1 MIEMHTLQ
9 PIPPTSTELGN
20 LISHG
25 KQRGYVTADEVQH
38 AVPAAEEAAEALD
51 AILDNLNKNGIRII
65 DEETD
70 APVGP
75 NGIDEDLGNEHYDA
89 LLGDSVRLYLR
100 EIGLVALLTP
110 DEERELAQRIKDGQ
124 KAELELAKL
133 ANQPLLAAAEA
144 ALRKQGEELR
154 KQVKVGKE
162 AREKM
167 AAANLRLVVSIA
179 KRYRERGLPLLDL
192 IQEGSVGLLRA
203 IEKFDVSKGYK
214 FSTYATWWIKQALSR
229 ALSDQSRLVR
239 LPVHLGETLNRIQ
252 SARRELTQKEG
263 RDPTDKELALYL
275 DLPEERLR
283 ELRRTAQDPISLA
296 MPVGEEADSTLA
308 DFIPDPHA
316 IDADDAAANGML
328 NDQIWK
334 ALGNLTKR
342 ESDVLALRYG
352 LKDGQPH
359 TLEEVGRYFGVTRER
374 VRQIE
379 VKALRKLRHP
389 RLNKLL
395 KDYIDP
401 V

>member
-1 MIEMHTLQ
+1 MHTLQ

-25 KQRGYVTADEVQH
+25 KQRGYVTADELQH

-70 APVGP
+70 ATVV
-75 NGIDEDLGNEHYDA
+75 IDEDFGNEHYDA

-100 EIGLVALLTP
+100 EIGRVALLTP
-110 DEERELAQRIKDGQ
+110 EQERELAQRIKDGQ
-124 KAELELAKL
+124 KAELELELAELAK
-133 ANQPLLAAAEA
+133 QPLEAAAQA
-144 ALRKQGEELR
+144 VLH
-154 KQVKVGKE
+154 KQVEVGKE
-162 AREKM
+162 ARKEM

-203 IEKFDVSKGYK
+203 IEKFDVTKGYK

-275 DLPEERLR
+275 DMTEERLR
-283 ELRRTAQDPISLA
+283 ELRRMAQDPISLA

-316 IDADDAAANGML
+316 LDADDAAANGML
-328 NDQIWK
+328 RDQIGE
-334 ALGNLTKR
+334 ALGHLTER
-342 ESDVLALRYG
+342 ERNVLALRYG
-352 LKDGQPH
+352 LVDGQPH
-359 TLEEVGRYFGVTRER
+359 TLEEVGRHFKVTRER